1 MGRFRGRPAGVIQ
14 PVSVERKGIN
24 MQAEALMR
32 PEAMAQM
39 RRRVVISSTIGN
51 ALEWFDFTVF
61 GLFAGIIGKLFFPAD
76 NPSSSLL
83 LTFATFG
90 IAFAARP
97 LGGLV
102 FGLYADK
109 HGRKKALVVM
119 ITLMAVGTGLLGFL
133 PTYGA
138 IGIAAPLLLL
148 AARLIQG
155 FSAGGEFGSASAM
168 LIEFAP
174 PGQRGLYGA
183 FQMVSQSFAFAIG
196 AAMAIGLN
204 LGLSADAF
212 ASWGWRVPFIL
223 GILIGP
229 TGYYLRQKCDES
241 PEFQAYLA
249 EKAASAR
256 PKQRTTLGELFA
268 NHPRELIASFCLIA
282 AGTAINYVNAIFLPA
297 YAVSE
302 LKLPLLNAQ
311 FALLG
316 VSLVN
321 AVFAILFGMLSDR
334 IGRRTVIV
342 PALIV
347 YCVLFYI
354 LLQRLV
360 GTPTTTNLL
369 ELQLIGIFLGV
380 LAGPMPA
387 FMTEIFPVGVRST
400 GASLMYNF
408 AVMLFGGLAPFI
420 NTWLVQTTAN
430 KAAPVYYIFFA
441 AIVGVV
447 GLSVYRDRS
456 AASPAVAQPAE

>member
-1 MGRFRGRPAGVIQ
+1 MGHFCGRATAVNQRKPA
-14 PVSVERKGIN
+14 ETKEIN
-24 MQAEALMR
+24 MQPEAMMR
-32 PEAMAQM
+32 PEALAQM

-119 ITLMAVGTGLLGFL
+119 ITLMALGTGLLGFL
-133 PTYGA
+133 PPYGA
-138 IGIAAPLLLL
+138 IGIASPLLLL

-174 PGQRGLYGA
+174 PGQRGVYGA
-183 FQMVSQSFAFAIG
+183 FQMVSQSLAFSIG

-204 LGLSADAF
+204 LGLTADAF

-311 FALLG
+311 IGLL
-316 VSLVN
+316 VVFLVI
-321 AVFAILFGMLSDR
+321 AVTVVLFGALSDR
-334 IGRRTVIV
+334 IGRRMVIV
-342 PALIV
+342 PTLIV
-347 YCVLFYI
+347 YSVLFYVM
-354 LLQRLV
+354 LQRLV
-360 GTPTTTNLL
+360 AAPTTTNLM
-369 ELQLIGIFLGV
+369 ELQLIGIMLAA

-387 FMTEIFPVGVRST
+387 FMTE
-400 GASLMYNF
+400 
-408 AVMLFGGLAPFI
+408 
-420 NTWLVQTTAN
+420 
-430 KAAPVYYIFFA
+430 
-441 AIVGVV
+441 
-447 GLSVYRDRS
+447 
-456 AASPAVAQPAE
+456 

>member
-1 MGRFRGRPAGVIQ
+1 
-14 PVSVERKGIN
+14 
-24 MQAEALMR
+24 MQAEAMKA
-32 PEAMAQM
+32 EALAQM

-61 GLFAGIIGKLFFPAD
+61 GLFAGILSKLFFPAD
-76 NPSSSLL
+76 NPNSSLL

-148 AARLIQG
+148 LARLIQG

-174 PGQRGLYGA
+174 PGRRGFYGS
-183 FQMVSQSFAFAIG
+183 FQMVSQSLAFGLG

-204 LGLSADAF
+204 LGLSPDAF
-212 ASWGWRVPFIL
+212 ATWGWRVPFIL

-229 TGYYLRQKCDES
+229 TGWYLRQKCDES

-249 EKAASAR
+249 EKAATVQPR
-256 PKQRTTLGELFA
+256 QQTTLGQLFSD
-268 NHPRELIASFCLIA
+268 HPRELIASFCLIA
-282 AGTAINYVNAIFLPA
+282 AGTAINYVNAIFLPT
-297 YAVSE
+297 YAVAE
-302 LKLPLLNAQ
+302 LKLPMFNAQ
-311 FALLG
+311 MGLLC
-316 VSLVN
+316 VSLTN
-321 AVFAILFGMLSDR
+321 AAVAVAAGTLSDR
-334 IGRRTVIV
+334 IGRRAVLI
-342 PALIV
+342 PAMII
-347 YCVLFYI
+347 YAALFYL

-360 GTPTTTNLL
+360 AEPTTTNLWQ
-369 ELQLIGIFLGV
+369 LQAAAVFLGA
-380 LAGPMPA
+380 LAGPGPA

-400 GASLMYNF
+400 GASLMYNL

-420 NTWLVQTTAN
+420 NTWLVQATGD

-441 AIVGVV
+441 AAVGLV
-447 GLSVYRDRS
+447 GLSLYRAR
-456 AASPAVAQPAE
+456 ALRAGATPGPALSPISLAGDKTAG

>member
-1 MGRFRGRPAGVIQ
+1 MQPEVMNSEAGK
-14 PVSVERKGIN
+14 S
-24 MQAEALMR
+24 EAL
-32 PEAMAQM
+32 AKM

-119 ITLMAVGTGLLGFL
+119 ITLMAFGTGLLGVL

-138 IGIAAPLLLL
+138 IGVAAPLLLL
-148 AARLIQG
+148 LARLIQG

-174 PGQRGLYGA
+174 SGQRGYYGS
-183 FQMVSQSFAFAIG
+183 FQMVSQSLAFSIG
-196 AAMAIGLN
+196 AAMAIVLN
-204 LGLSADAF
+204 QGLSPEAF

-229 TGYYLRQKCDES
+229 IGYYLRQKVDES

-249 EKAASAR
+249 EMAARAQ
-256 PKQRTTLGELFA
+256 PKQQTTLGELFA
-268 NHPRELIASFCLIA
+268 NHPRELIAAFCLIA
-282 AGTAINYVNAIFLPA
+282 AGTAINYVNGVFLPTYVA
-297 YAVSE
+297 TE
-302 LKLPLLNAQ
+302 LKLPLVNAQ
-311 FALLG
+311 IGLLALFL
-316 VSLVN
+316 
-321 AVFAILFGMLSDR
+321 AVGIAVVLFGALSDR
-334 IGRRTVIV
+334 VGRRVVMV

-347 YCVLFYI
+347 YSVLFYVM
-354 LLQRLV
+354 LQRLV
-360 GTPTTTNLL
+360 AEPTTTNLM
-369 ELQLIGIFLGV
+369 ELQAIGVMLAA

-420 NTWLVQTTAN
+420 NTWLVQATGN

-441 AIVGVV
+441 AAVGVI
-447 GLSVYRDRS
+447 GLSVYRARDTG
-456 AASPAVAQPAE
+456 AAAVAQPAE

>member
-1 MGRFRGRPAGVIQ
+1 
-14 PVSVERKGIN
+14 
-24 MQAEALMR
+24 MQVD
-32 PEAMAQM
+32 AMAQM

-61 GLFAGIIGKLFFPAD
+61 GLFAGILSKLFFPAD
-76 NPSSSLL
+76 NPHSSLL

-119 ITLMAVGTGLLGFL
+119 ISLMAVGTGLLGFL

-148 AARLIQG
+148 LARLIQG

-174 PGQRGLYGA
+174 PGRRGFYGS
-183 FQMVSQSFAFAIG
+183 FQMVSQSLAFGLG

-204 LGLSADAF
+204 LGLSPDAF

-229 TGYYLRQKCDES
+229 TGWYLRRRCDES

-249 EKAASAR
+249 EKAATAQPR
-256 PKQRTTLGELFA
+256 RQTTLGQLFSE
-268 NHPRELIASFCLIA
+268 HPRELIASFCLIA
-282 AGTAINYVNAIFLPA
+282 AGTAINYVNAIFLPT
-297 YAVSE
+297 YAVAE

-311 FALLG
+311 LGLLV
-316 VSLVN
+316 VSVVN
-321 AVFAILFGMLSDR
+321 AGVAVACGALSDR
-334 IGRRTVIV
+334 IGRRAVLV

-347 YCVLFYI
+347 YSLLFYVI
-354 LLQRLV
+354 LQRLV
-360 GTPTTTNLL
+360 AAPTTANLW
-369 ELQLIGIFLGV
+369 ELQIVAVLLGA

-400 GASLMYNF
+400 GASLMYNL

-420 NTWLVQTTAN
+420 NTWLVQVTGD
-430 KAAPVYYIFFA
+430 KAAPVYYILFA
-441 AIVGVV
+441 AAVGLV
-447 GLSVYRDRS
+447 GLSVYRGRPFVPGI
-456 AASPAVAQPAE
+456 ATQPAR

>member
-1 MGRFRGRPAGVIQ
+1 
-14 PVSVERKGIN
+14 
-24 MQAEALMR
+24 
-32 PEAMAQM
+32 M

-61 GLFAGIIGKLFFPAD
+61 GLFAGIISKLFFPAD

-119 ITLMAVGTGLLGFL
+119 ITLMAVGTGLLGLL
-133 PTYGA
+133 PTFGA

-148 AARLIQG
+148 LARLIQG

-174 PGQRGLYGA
+174 PGRRGLFGS
-183 FQMVSQSFAFAIG
+183 FQMVSQNLAFAIG
-196 AAMAIGLN
+196 ATMAIGLN

-229 TGYYLRQKCDES
+229 TGWYLRQRCDES
-241 PEFQAYLA
+241 PDFQAYLA
-249 EKAASAR
+249 EKAAAAQ
-256 PKQRTTLGELFA
+256 PAKRTTLGQLFSD
-268 NHPRELIASFCLIA
+268 HPVELIASFCLIA
-282 AGTAINYVNAIFLPA
+282 AGTAINYVNAIFLPT
-297 YAVSE
+297 YAVAE

-311 FALLG
+311 MGLLFI
-316 VSLVN
+316 SLAN
-321 AVFAILFGMLSDR
+321 AGIAVATGALSDR
-334 IGRRTVIV
+334 IGRRAVLIPSLVIY
-342 PALIV
+342 AA
-347 YCVLFYI
+347 LFY
-354 LLQRLV
+354 LMLQRLV
-360 GTPTTTNLL
+360 AAPTTTNLWQ
-369 ELQLIGIFLGV
+369 LQIVAVFLGV

-400 GASLMYNF
+400 GASLMYNL

-420 NTWLVQTTAN
+420 NTWLVAATGDKT
-430 KAAPVYYIFFA
+430 APVYYILFA
-441 AIVGVV
+441 AAVGLV
-447 GLSVYRDRS
+447 GLSMYRGR
-456 AASPAVAQPAE
+456 PAVPEIAPQPAQ

>member
-1 MGRFRGRPAGVIQ
+1 
-14 PVSVERKGIN
+14 
-24 MQAEALMR
+24 MQADV
-32 PEAMAQM
+32 MAQM

-61 GLFAGIIGKLFFPAD
+61 GLFAGVLSKLFFPAD
-76 NPSSSLL
+76 NPNSSLL

-97 LGGLV
+97 SGGLV

-119 ITLMAVGTGLLGFL
+119 ISLMAIGTGLLGFL
-133 PTYGA
+133 PTYGM

-148 AARLIQG
+148 LARLIQG

-174 PGQRGLYGA
+174 PGRRGFYGS
-183 FQMVSQSFAFAIG
+183 FQMVSQSLAFGIG

-204 LGLSADAF
+204 LGLSPDAF

-229 TGYYLRQKCDES
+229 TGWYLRQRCDES

-249 EKAASAR
+249 EKAALAQ
-256 PKQRTTLGELFA
+256 PKKQTTLGQLFSE
-268 NHPRELIASFCLIA
+268 HPRELIASFCLIA

-297 YAVSE
+297 YAVAE

-311 FALLG
+311 LGLLCFS
-316 VSLVN
+316 VVN
-321 AVFAILFGMLSDR
+321 AAISVATGALSDR
-334 IGRRTVIV
+334 IGRRAVIV
-342 PALIV
+342 PALIA
-347 YCVLFYI
+347 YSALFY
-354 LLQRLV
+354 LMLRRLAAD
-360 GTPTTTNLL
+360 PTTTNLWQ
-369 ELQLIGIFLGV
+369 LQMVAVFLGA

-420 NTWLVQTTAN
+420 NTWLVQTTGN
-430 KAAPVYYIFFA
+430 KAAPVYYILFA
-441 AIVGVV
+441 AAVGLA
-447 GLSVYRDRS
+447 GLSVYRGRTFQAGTVPQ
-456 AASPAVAQPAE
+456 AAL

>member
-1 MGRFRGRPAGVIQ
+1 
-14 PVSVERKGIN
+14 
-24 MQAEALMR
+24 MQADAANAEALA
-32 PEAMAQM
+32 EM

-61 GLFAGIIGKLFFPAD
+61 GLFAGILGKLFFPAD
-76 NPSSSLL
+76 NPNSSLL

-109 HGRKKALVVM
+109 HGRKKALIVM
-119 ITLMAVGTGLLGFL
+119 ITLMAVGTGMLGFL
-133 PTYGA
+133 PTFGA

-148 AARLIQG
+148 LARLIQG

-174 PGQRGLYGA
+174 PGRRGLYGS
-183 FQMVSQSFAFAIG
+183 FQMVSQSLAFGLG
-196 AAMAIGLN
+196 ATMAIGLN
-204 LGLSADAF
+204 LGLSPDAF

-229 TGYYLRQKCDES
+229 TGWYLRQRCDES

-249 EKAASAR
+249 ERAAAAQ
-256 PKQRTTLGELFA
+256 PKRQTTLGQLFTE
-268 NHPRELIASFCLIA
+268 HPRELIASFCLIA

-311 FALLG
+311 LGLLC
-316 VSLVN
+316 VSLAN
-321 AVFAILFGMLSDR
+321 AVIAVVAGTLSDR
-334 IGRRTVIV
+334 IGRRAVLV
-342 PALIV
+342 PALIL
-347 YCVLFYI
+347 YSVLFYI
-354 LLQRLV
+354 LLQRLAAE
-360 GTPTTTNLL
+360 PTTAKLWLL
-369 ELQLIGIFLGV
+369 QITAILLGF

-400 GASLMYNF
+400 GASLMYNL

-420 NTWLVQTTAN
+420 NTWLVQATGD
-430 KAAPVYYIFFA
+430 KAAPVYYILFA
-441 AIVGVV
+441 AAV
-447 GLSVYRDRS
+447 GLAGLSIYRPKATTGPDLSSLPLAGDGR
-456 AASPAVAQPAE
+456 AT

>member
-1 MGRFRGRPAGVIQ
+1 
-14 PVSVERKGIN
+14 
-24 MQAEALMR
+24 MQAD
-32 PEAMAQM
+32 AMAQM

-61 GLFAGIIGKLFFPAD
+61 GLFAGILGKLFFPAD
-76 NPSSSLL
+76 NPNSSLL

-119 ITLMAVGTGLLGFL
+119 ISLMAVGTGLLGFL
-133 PTYGA
+133 PTYGS

-148 AARLIQG
+148 LARLIQG

-174 PGQRGLYGA
+174 HGRRGFYGS
-183 FQMVSQSFAFAIG
+183 FQMVSQSLAFAIG

-204 LGLSADAF
+204 LGLSPDAF

-229 TGYYLRQKCDES
+229 TGWYLRQRCDES

-249 EKAASAR
+249 EKATLVQ
-256 PKQRTTLGELFA
+256 PKQKTTLGQLFSE
-268 NHPRELIASFCLIA
+268 HPRELIASFCLIA

-297 YAVSE
+297 YAVAE

-311 FALLG
+311 LGLLF
-316 VSLVN
+316 VSLAN
-321 AVFAILFGMLSDR
+321 AAIAVATGALSDR
-334 IGRRTVIV
+334 IGRRAVIV
-342 PALIV
+342 PALIA
-347 YCVLFYI
+347 YSVLFYVM
-354 LLQRLV
+354 LQRLAAD
-360 GTPTTTNLL
+360 PTTTNLWQ
-369 ELQLIGIFLGV
+369 LQMVAVFLGA

-420 NTWLVQTTAN
+420 NTWLVQTTGN
-430 KAAPVYYIFFA
+430 KAAPVYYILFA
-441 AIVGVV
+441 AAVGLA
-447 GLSVYRDRS
+447 GLSVYRRPTS
-456 AASPAVAQPAE
+456 EVRTVPQPAL

>member
-1 MGRFRGRPAGVIQ
+1 MTQTAAIKADAR
-14 PVSVERKGIN
+14 
-24 MQAEALMR
+24 QAEA
-32 PEAMAQM
+32 MAEM
-39 RRRVVISSTIGN
+39 RRRVVVSSTIGN

-61 GLFAGIIGKLFFPAD
+61 GLFAGILSKLFFPAD

-148 AARLIQG
+148 LARLIQG

-168 LIEFAP
+168 LIEFAT
-174 PGQRGLYGA
+174 PGRRGLYGS
-183 FQMVSQSFAFAIG
+183 FQMVSQSLAFGLG

-204 LGLSADAF
+204 LSLSPDAF

-229 TGYYLRQKCDES
+229 TGWYLRQRCDES

-249 EKAASAR
+249 EKAATAQ
-256 PKQRTTLGELFA
+256 PKRQTTLGQLFSE
-268 NHPRELIASFCLIA
+268 HPRELIASFCLIA
-282 AGTAINYVNAIFLPA
+282 AGTAINYINAIFLPA
-297 YAVSE
+297 YAVAE
-302 LKLPLLNAQ
+302 LKLPLLSAQ
-311 FALLG
+311 LGLLC
-316 VSLVN
+316 VSLAN
-321 AVFAILFGMLSDR
+321 AAIAVAAGALSDR
-334 IGRRTVIV
+334 IGRRAVLI
-342 PALIV
+342 PAMII
-347 YCVLFYI
+347 YAALFYL
-354 LLQRLV
+354 LLQRLAAD
-360 GTPTTTNLL
+360 PTTTKLWQ
-369 ELQLIGIFLGV
+369 LQAAAVFLGA
-380 LAGPMPA
+380 LAGPGPA

-400 GASLMYNF
+400 GASLMYNL

-420 NTWLVQTTAN
+420 NTWLVQSTGD

-441 AIVGVV
+441 AAIGLA
-447 GLSVYRDRS
+447 GLSLYRARPRTGVAPGS
-456 AASPAVAQPAE
+456 ALLAGDKTA

>member
-1 MGRFRGRPAGVIQ
+1 
-14 PVSVERKGIN
+14 
-24 MQAEALMR
+24 MQTD
-32 PEAMAQM
+32 AMAQM

-61 GLFAGIIGKLFFPAD
+61 GLFAGILSKLFFPAD
-76 NPSSSLL
+76 NPNSSLL

-119 ITLMAVGTGLLGFL
+119 ISLMAVGTGLLGFL

-148 AARLIQG
+148 LARLIQG

-174 PGQRGLYGA
+174 PGRRGLYGS
-183 FQMVSQSFAFAIG
+183 FQMVSQSLAFGIG

-204 LGLSADAF
+204 LGLSPDAF

-229 TGYYLRQKCDES
+229 TGWYLRQKCDES

-249 EKAASAR
+249 EKAATAQ
-256 PKQRTTLGELFA
+256 PKQQTTLGQLFSE
-268 NHPRELIASFCLIA
+268 HPRELIASFCLIA

-297 YAVSE
+297 YAVAE

-311 FALLG
+311 LGLLCG
-316 VSLVN
+316 SLAN
-321 AVFAILFGMLSDR
+321 AVIAVAFGALSDR
-334 IGRRTVIV
+334 VGRRAVLV
-342 PALIV
+342 PALIC
-347 YCVLFYI
+347 YSVLFYVM
-354 LLQRLV
+354 LQRLV
-360 GTPTTTNLL
+360 ADPTTTNLWQ
-369 ELQLIGIFLGV
+369 LQIMAVFLGA

-400 GASLMYNF
+400 GASLMYNL

-420 NTWLVQTTAN
+420 NTWLVQTTGN
-430 KAAPVYYIFFA
+430 KAAPVYYILFA
-441 AIVGVV
+441 AAVGLA
-447 GLSVYRDRS
+447 GLSVYRGRTS
-456 AASPAVAQPAE
+456 EVGTAPQPALSPIPLAGDKQAL

>member
-1 MGRFRGRPAGVIQ
+1 
-14 PVSVERKGIN
+14 
-24 MQAEALMR
+24 MQTDV
-32 PEAMAQM
+32 MAQM

-61 GLFAGIIGKLFFPAD
+61 GLFAGILGKLFFPAD
-76 NPSSSLL
+76 NPNSSLL

-119 ITLMAVGTGLLGFL
+119 ISLMAVGTGLLGFL

-148 AARLIQG
+148 LARLIQG

-174 PGQRGLYGA
+174 PGRRGFYGS
-183 FQMVSQSFAFAIG
+183 FQMVSQSLAFGIG

-204 LGLSADAF
+204 LGLSPNEF
-212 ASWGWRVPFIL
+212 ASWGWRIPFIL

-229 TGYYLRQKCDES
+229 TGWYLRQRCDES

-249 EKAASAR
+249 EKAATAQ
-256 PKQRTTLGELFA
+256 PKKQTTLGQLFSE
-268 NHPRELIASFCLIA
+268 HPRELIASFSLIA

-297 YAVSE
+297 YAAAE

-311 FALLG
+311 LGLLC
-316 VSLVN
+316 VSLAN
-321 AVFAILFGMLSDR
+321 AAISVACGALSDR
-334 IGRRTVIV
+334 IGRRTILI
-342 PALIV
+342 PALIA
-347 YCVLFYI
+347 YSVLFYV
-354 LLQRLV
+354 LLQRLAAD
-360 GTPTTTNLL
+360 PTTTHLWQ
-369 ELQLIGIFLGV
+369 LQLVAVFLGA

-400 GASLMYNF
+400 GASLMYNL

-420 NTWLVQTTAN
+420 NTWLVQATGN
-430 KAAPVYYIFFA
+430 KAAPVYYILFA
-441 AIVGVV
+441 AAVGLA
-447 GLSVYRDRS
+447 GLSVYRRP
-456 AASPAVAQPAE
+456 ASQAGTVPQPALSPIPLAGNKPAL

>member
-1 MGRFRGRPAGVIQ
+1 
-14 PVSVERKGIN
+14 
-24 MQAEALMR
+24 MQAAVT
-32 PEAMAQM
+32 AQM

-61 GLFAGIIGKLFFPAD
+61 GLFAGVLSKLFFPAD

-119 ITLMAVGTGLLGFL
+119 ILLMAVGTGLLGFL

-148 AARLIQG
+148 LARLIQG

-174 PGQRGLYGA
+174 AGRRGYYGS
-183 FQMVSQSFAFAIG
+183 FQMVSQSLAFGIG
-196 AAMAIGLN
+196 AAMAITLN
-204 LGLSADAF
+204 LGLSANDF

-229 TGYYLRQKCDES
+229 TGWYLRRKCDES
-241 PEFQAYLA
+241 PEFQAYLS
-249 EKAASAR
+249 EKAATAQ
-256 PKQRTTLGELFA
+256 PNKQTTLGVLFSE
-268 NHPRELIASFCLIA
+268 HPRELIASFCLIA
-282 AGTAINYVNAIFLPA
+282 AGTAINYVNAVFLPA
-297 YAVSE
+297 YAVAE

-311 FALLG
+311 IGLLC

-321 AVFAILFGMLSDR
+321 AATAVVFGLLSDR
-334 IGRRTVIV
+334 IGRRAVIV
-342 PALIV
+342 PTLVI
-347 YCVLFYI
+347 YSVLFYVM
-354 LLQRLV
+354 LQRLV
-360 GTPTTTNLL
+360 GAPTTTNLWQ
-369 ELQLIGIFLGV
+369 LQACGVLLGA
-380 LAGPMPA
+380 LAGPIPA

-420 NTWLVQTTAN
+420 NTGLVQATGD
-430 KAAPVYYIFFA
+430 KAAPVYYIMFA
-441 AIVGVV
+441 AVVGVI
-447 GLSVYRDRS
+447 GLSVYKGRAPQ
-456 AASPAVAQPAE
+456 AATTLQPAQ

>member
-1 MGRFRGRPAGVIQ
+1 
-14 PVSVERKGIN
+14 
-24 MQAEALMR
+24 MQA
-32 PEAMAQM
+32 EAMAQM

-61 GLFAGIIGKLFFPAD
+61 GLFAGILGKLFFPAD
-76 NPSSSLL
+76 NPNSSLL
-83 LTFATFG
+83 LTFASFG

-119 ITLMAVGTGLLGFL
+119 ISLMAVGTGLLGFL
-133 PTYGA
+133 PTYGS

-148 AARLIQG
+148 LARLIQG

-174 PGQRGLYGA
+174 PGRRGFYGS
-183 FQMVSQSFAFAIG
+183 FQMVSQSLAFAIG
-196 AAMAIGLN
+196 AAMAISLN
-204 LGLSADAF
+204 LGLSPDAF

-229 TGYYLRQKCDES
+229 TGWYLRQRCDES

-249 EKAASAR
+249 EKTALVQ
-256 PKQRTTLGELFA
+256 PKKKTTLGQLFSE
-268 NHPRELIASFCLIA
+268 HPRELIASFCLIA

-297 YAVSE
+297 YAVAE

-311 FALLG
+311 LGLLF
-316 VSLVN
+316 VSLAN
-321 AVFAILFGMLSDR
+321 AAISVVTGALSDR
-334 IGRRTVIV
+334 IGRRAVIV
-342 PALIV
+342 PALIA
-347 YCVLFYI
+347 YSVLFY
-354 LLQRLV
+354 LMLQRLAAD
-360 GTPTTTNLL
+360 PTTTNLWQ
-369 ELQLIGIFLGV
+369 LQIVAVFLGA

-420 NTWLVQTTAN
+420 NTWLVQTTGN
-430 KAAPVYYIFFA
+430 KAAPVYYILFA
-441 AIVGVV
+441 AAVGLA
-447 GLSVYRDRS
+447 GLSVYRR
-456 AASPAVAQPAE
+456 PALQAGTAPQPAL

>member
-1 MGRFRGRPAGVIQ
+1 
-14 PVSVERKGIN
+14 
-24 MQAEALMR
+24 MQSDAMNSEAMALMR
-32 PEAMAQM
+32 
-39 RRRVVISSTIGN
+39 RRIVISSTIGN

-76 NPSSSLL
+76 SPSSSLV

-102 FGLYADK
+102 FGLYADQ

-119 ITLMAVGTGLLGFL
+119 ISLMALGTGLLGVL

-148 AARLIQG
+148 LARLIQG

-174 PGQRGLYGA
+174 RGQRGYYGS
-183 FQMVSQSFAFAIG
+183 FQMVSQSLAFGLG
-196 AAMAIGLN
+196 AAMAISLN

-229 TGYYLRQKCDES
+229 IGYYLRQKCDES
-241 PEFQAYLA
+241 PEFQAYCA
-249 EKAASAR
+249 ELSARAR
-256 PKQRTTLGELFA
+256 PKTRTTLGQLFA
-268 NHPRELIASFCLIA
+268 DHPRELIASFCLIA
-282 AGTAINYVNAIFLPA
+282 AGTAINYVNAVFLPA
-297 YAVSE
+297 YAAAE
-302 LKLPLLNAQ
+302 LKLPLINAQ
-311 FALLG
+311 IGLLV
-316 VSLVN
+316 VSLAIAGI
-321 AVFAILFGMLSDR
+321 AVLFGAVSDR
-334 IGRRTVIV
+334 IGRRMVIV
-342 PALIV
+342 PALIL
-347 YCVLFYI
+347 YSVLFYV

-360 GTPTTTNLL
+360 GAPTTINLML
-369 ELQLIGIFLGV
+369 LQGIGLLLGA

-420 NTWLVQTTAN
+420 NTWLVQLTQN

-441 AIVGVV
+441 TLVGVI
-447 GLSVYRDRS
+447 GLSIYRGQ
-456 AASPAVAQPAE
+456 ASRAETAVQPAE

>member
-1 MGRFRGRPAGVIQ
+1 MP
-14 PVSVERKGIN
+14 
-24 MQAEALMR
+24 MDT
-32 PEAMAQM
+32 MAQM

-61 GLFAGIIGKLFFPAD
+61 GLFAGIIAKLFFPAD

-119 ITLMAVGTGLLGFL
+119 ISLMAVGTGLLGFL
-133 PTYGA
+133 PTFGA

-148 AARLIQG
+148 LARLIQG

-174 PGQRGLYGA
+174 PGWRGLYGS
-183 FQMVSQSFAFAIG
+183 FQMVSQNLAFAIG
-196 AAMAIGLN
+196 ATMAISLN

-229 TGYYLRQKCDES
+229 TGWYLRQRCDES
-241 PEFQAYLA
+241 PDFQAYLA
-249 EKAASAR
+249 ERAATAQPTR
-256 PKQRTTLGELFA
+256 KTTLGQLFSE
-268 NHPRELIASFCLIA
+268 HPRELIASFCLIA
-282 AGTAINYVNAIFLPA
+282 AGTAINYVNAIFLPT
-297 YAVSE
+297 YAVVE
-302 LKLPLLNAQ
+302 LKMPLLNAQ
-311 FALLG
+311 LGLLFI
-316 VSLVN
+316 SLAN
-321 AVFAILFGMLSDR
+321 AGIAVATGALSDR
-334 IGRRTVIV
+334 IGRRAVLIPSLVIY
-342 PALIV
+342 AA
-347 YCVLFYI
+347 LFYVM
-354 LLQRLV
+354 LQRMV
-360 GTPTTTNLL
+360 AAPTTTNLWQ
-369 ELQLIGIFLGV
+369 LQIVAVFLGA

-400 GASLMYNF
+400 GASLMYNL

-420 NTWLVQTTAN
+420 NTWLVTVTGD
-430 KAAPVYYIFFA
+430 KTAPVYYILFA
-441 AIVGVV
+441 AAV
-447 GLSVYRDRS
+447 GLFGLSMYRGRTD
-456 AASPAVAQPAE
+456 APEIAPQPAQ

>member
-1 MGRFRGRPAGVIQ
+1 
-14 PVSVERKGIN
+14 
-24 MQAEALMR
+24 MQTDV
-32 PEAMAQM
+32 MAQM

-61 GLFAGIIGKLFFPAD
+61 GLFAGILGKLFFPAD
-76 NPSSSLL
+76 NPNSSLL

-119 ITLMAVGTGLLGFL
+119 ISLMAVGTGLLGFL
-133 PTYGA
+133 TYGA

-148 AARLIQG
+148 LARLIQG

-174 PGQRGLYGA
+174 PGRRGFYGS
-183 FQMVSQSFAFAIG
+183 FQMVSQSLAFGIG

-204 LGLSADAF
+204 VGLSPNEF

-229 TGYYLRQKCDES
+229 TGWYLRQKCDES

-249 EKAASAR
+249 EKAATAQ
-256 PKQRTTLGELFA
+256 PKKQTTLGQLFSEY
-268 NHPRELIASFCLIA
+268 PRELVASFSLIA

-297 YAVSE
+297 YAAAE

-311 FALLG
+311 IGLLC
-316 VSLVN
+316 VSLAN
-321 AVFAILFGMLSDR
+321 AAISVACGALSDR
-334 IGRRTVIV
+334 IGRRTVLI
-342 PALIV
+342 PALIA
-347 YCVLFYI
+347 YTVLFYV
-354 LLQRLV
+354 LLQRLAAE
-360 GTPTTTNLL
+360 PTTAHLWQ
-369 ELQLIGIFLGV
+369 LQLVAVFLGA

-400 GASLMYNF
+400 GASLMYNL

-420 NTWLVQTTAN
+420 NTWLVQATGN
-430 KAAPVYYIFFA
+430 KAAPVYYILFA
-441 AIVGVV
+441 AAV
-447 GLSVYRDRS
+447 GLAGLSIYRRPTS
-456 AASPAVAQPAE
+456 QAGTVPQPALPPIPLAGNKPAL

>member
-1 MGRFRGRPAGVIQ
+1 
-14 PVSVERKGIN
+14 
-24 MQAEALMR
+24 MQAEAI
-32 PEAMAQM
+32 AQM

-61 GLFAGIIGKLFFPAD
+61 GLFASVLSKLFFPAD

-102 FGLYADK
+102 FGLYADR
-109 HGRKKALVVM
+109 HGRKKALVAM
-119 ITLMAVGTGLLGFL
+119 ITLMAIGTGLLGVL

-148 AARLIQG
+148 LARLIQG

-174 PGQRGLYGA
+174 SGRRGYYGS
-183 FQMVSQSFAFAIG
+183 FQMVSQSVAFSLG
-196 AAMAIGLN
+196 AAMAATLN
-204 LGLSADAF
+204 LSLSASDF
-212 ASWGWRVPFIL
+212 ANWGWRVPFIL

-229 TGYYLRQKCDES
+229 IGWYLRQKCDES
-241 PEFQAYLA
+241 PEFKAYLA
-249 EKAASAR
+249 EKAAAAK
-256 PKQRTTLGELFA
+256 PQTQTTLGALFA
-268 NHPRELIASFCLIA
+268 EHPRELIASFCLIA
-282 AGTAINYVNAIFLPA
+282 AGTSFNYVGSVFLPA
-297 YAVSE
+297 YAATE

-311 FALLG
+311 IGLLLA
-316 VSLVN
+316 SLGIAGL
-321 AVFAILFGMLSDR
+321 AVVFGALSDR
-334 IGRRTVIV
+334 IGRRAVIM
-342 PALIV
+342 PAMLV
-347 YCVLFYI
+347 HCVIFYVM
-354 LLQRLV
+354 LQRLV
-360 GTPTTTNLL
+360 DAPTTANLWQ
-369 ELQLIGIFLGV
+369 LQVMALLLGAV
-380 LAGPMPA
+380 AGPMPA

-420 NTWLVQTTAN
+420 NTWLVQATGD

-441 AIVGVV
+441 GAVGLI
-447 GLSVYRDRS
+447 GLSVYRERTS
-456 AASPAVAQPAE
+456 EAAIASQPAQ